1 MVQTKKQMDL
11 LTRLVLSEDAQERDA
26 LAEKL
31 RKMLIKETDH
41 KTDIRSVLREI
52 GVPSNILGYGY
63 LIRAIEM
70 QMESKVPLDFTK
82 GCYMGIGQEFGTTG
96 SRVERAIRHSI
107 ERAWEVGD
115 YDTLKRY
122 FGNSIDPNRGKPTNS
137 QFITRIAEAVQESR
151 E

>member
-1 MVQTKKQMDL
+1 MVQIKKQIDL
-11 LTRLVLSEDAQERDA
+11 LTRLVLSEDAEERA
-26 LAEKL
+26 ELAEKL
-31 RKMLIKETDH
+31 RTLLNKEKDP
-41 KTDIRSVLREI
+41 KTTIRSVLREI

-70 QMESKVPLDFTK
+70 QMESKAPLDFTK
-82 GCYMGIGQEFGTTG
+82 WCYMGIGQEFGTTG

-137 QFITRIAEAVQESR
+137 QFITRIAEAVQEAV
-151 E
+151 

>member
-11 LTRLVLSEDAQERDA
+11 LTRLVLSEDAEERA
-26 LAEKL
+26 ELAEKL
-31 RKMLIKETDH
+31 RGLLSKEKDP
-41 KTDIRSVLREI
+41 KTTIRSVLREI

-96 SRVERAIRHSI
+96 SRVERAIRHGI

-115 YDTLKRY
+115 YDTLTRY

-137 QFITRIAEAVQESR
+137 QFITRIAEAVQEAG
-151 E
+151 